1 MVYADGVRHL
11 ALAFALIGLTLGTLS
26 ACDKTRDFECT
37 AIWGRGDK
45 ELSKKVYTYEAL
57 ETKEQAAKLCREQML
72 DEKPPRAKS
81 AQCDCI
87 GEKK

>member
-1 MVYADGVRHL
+1 MRHI
-11 ALAFALIGLTLGTLS
+11 ALLSAALGLTLGLLS

-45 ELSKKVYTYEAL
+45 ELSEKTYTYEAL

-72 DEKPPRAKS
+72 DEKPPGAK
-81 AQCDCI
+81 AAKCDCV